1 MFNLSKLTKRGHD
14 NDEKLIGH
22 IKDLY
27 ENVTNNHYRLQDALK
42 LLTNQVES
50 FSRGE
55 TQVES

>member
-1 MFNLSKLTKRGHD
+1 MSMGNS
-14 NDEKLIGH
+14 